1 MAWDNLIPYVMT
13 GIFSGGFVGGG
24 VAVYNALQSHR
35 ARVSGDER
43 DARRDMSSERD
54 GFYDRMNA
62 RLIIVE
68 QRLESRDTQFEKA
81 SDHINKLE
89 AHIWAGLQ
97 PPPPERPEG
106 I

>member
-1 MAWDNLIPYVMT
+1 MWENIIPYIMT
-13 GIFSGGFVGGG
+13 GVFSGGFVGGG
-24 VAVYNALQSHR
+24 VAVYNALQSRR

-43 DARRDMSSERD
+43 DARRDLALERD
-54 GFYDRMNA
+54 GLYDRMNA
-62 RLIIVE
+62 RLTIVE
-68 QRLESRDTQFEKA
+68 ERLERRDSQFEKA

-89 AHIWAGLQ
+89 AFIWAGHQ

>member
-1 MAWDNLIPYVMT
+1 MSWESLIPYVMT
-13 GIFSGGFVGGG
+13 GVFSGGFIGAC
-24 VAVYNALQSHR
+24 VAMYNAHQNR
-35 ARVSGDER
+35 NARISGDER
-43 DARRDMSSERD
+43 EARRDMVADRD

-62 RLIIVE
+62 RLTIVE
-68 QRLESRDTQFEKA
+68 QRLERTEGKFEIA